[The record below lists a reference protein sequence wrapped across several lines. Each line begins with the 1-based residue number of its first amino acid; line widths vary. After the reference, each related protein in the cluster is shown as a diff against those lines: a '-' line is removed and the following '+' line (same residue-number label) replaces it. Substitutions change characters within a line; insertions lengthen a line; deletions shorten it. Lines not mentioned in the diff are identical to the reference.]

1 MNISALKKILILV
14 TLISV
19 GFCGIYYVMFAFIKN
34 KNEEVATLQ
43 HQLTDQTRL
52 QGYMASIGK
61 TITVSS
67 SDIEYLN
74 NSIVSQDGDVSFIE
88 DLEKMGHSHDL
99 DISINSL
106 SLDEDT
112 VLVSKGLVAL
122 KIKLRTVG
130 TWANSYMFLS
140 QLESLPTIIRFDS
153 YAISRSS
160 DGGDPKKKTPGSTLW
175 QATYEIRV
183 LKYK

>member
-1 MNISALKKILILV
+1 MNISTLKKILILSV
-14 TLISV
+14 IISV
-19 GFCGIYYVMFAFIKN
+19 GFCGIYYVMFVFIKD

-52 QGYMASIGK
+52 QGYMSSIGK

-67 SDIEYLN
+67 SDIDYLN
-74 NSIVSQDGDVSFIE
+74 HSIISQDGDVSFIE

-106 SLDEDT
+106 SLDEDA
-112 VLVSKGLVAL
+112 VLTSKGMVSL
-122 KIKLRTVG
+122 KIKLRTIG
-130 TWANSYMFLS
+130 TWVNSYMFLS

-153 YAISRSS
+153 FAISRSS
-160 DGGDPKKKTPGSTLW
+160 DGGDSKKKTPANTLW